1 MQALYQ
7 PSLVGLVV
15 RDFVPEV
22 GRQICTKMNYFGAKK
37 LLSTT
42 SIYVESN
49 SNHAVQLKCTI
60 QAVVILY
67 VQ

>member
-7 PSLVGLVV
+7 PSLVGLVL

-22 GRQICTKMNYFGAKK
+22 GRQICTKMYYFDAKK
-37 LLSTT
+37 LLST
-42 SIYVESN
+42 SSMYVESN
-49 SNHAVQLKCTI
+49 SNHEVKLKCTI
-60 QAVVILY
+60 EAVVMLY